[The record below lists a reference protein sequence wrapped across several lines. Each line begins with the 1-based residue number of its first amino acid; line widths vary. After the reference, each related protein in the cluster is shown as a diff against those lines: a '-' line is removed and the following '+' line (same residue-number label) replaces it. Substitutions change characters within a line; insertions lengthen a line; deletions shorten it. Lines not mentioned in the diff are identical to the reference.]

1 MWKRSLCLL
10 AVCIFLLFS
19 QLLFH
24 VLICLGFAAPARLL
38 LLVHNFRVNHAF
50 VLLFLGLRLAAF
62 RLRAFCA
69 RRFFRLRLRG
79 GGFVKFGRDGLP
91 DFVQLFAR
99 GFDGGGVRAFE
110 RFLHRVGGGFE
121 LALVVRRQFVR
132 VVLEQ
137 FLGAIN
143 GVVRLVARLDFL
155 ELGLVIVGMG
165 LGVLAHLLDFVLR
178 ETAAG
183 RDPDLLFLAG
193 AEVFRA
199 DVQDAVGA
207 KDL

>member
-1 MWKRSLCLL
+1 MALIRKL
-10 AVCIFLLFS
+10 LLF
-19 QLLFH
+19 
-24 VLICLGFAAPARLL
+24 IYD
-38 LLVHNFRVNHAF
+38 FRVNHAF
-50 VLLFLGLRLAAF
+50 VFFRFSLRFAF
-62 RLRAFCA
+62 RLRAGLSA
-69 RRFFRLRLRG
+69 RRAFFRLRFRG

-110 RFLHRVGGGFE
+110 RFLNRAGGGFE

-155 ELGLVIVGMG
+155 ELGLVVVGVG

-183 RDPDLLFLAG
+183 RDGNFLFLAR

-199 DVQDAVGA
+199 DVQNAVGINVEGHF
-207 KDL
+207 DLRHAARRGRNVREIETADGLVVF